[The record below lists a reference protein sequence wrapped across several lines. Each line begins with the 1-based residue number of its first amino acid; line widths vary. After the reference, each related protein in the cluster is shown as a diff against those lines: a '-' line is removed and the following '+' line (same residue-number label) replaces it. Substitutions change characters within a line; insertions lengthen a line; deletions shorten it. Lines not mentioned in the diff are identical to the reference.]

1 MMYFVNIIANVTESV
16 DFLKY
21 VTPFGYC
28 EAADILTDGRLD
40 TQIVLIGL
48 LLGVIGIV
56 CAYVIYSKKD
66 IH

>member
-40 TQIVLIGL
+40 TQMVLIGL

>member
-1 MMYFVNIIANVTESV
+1 MYFVNIIANVTESV